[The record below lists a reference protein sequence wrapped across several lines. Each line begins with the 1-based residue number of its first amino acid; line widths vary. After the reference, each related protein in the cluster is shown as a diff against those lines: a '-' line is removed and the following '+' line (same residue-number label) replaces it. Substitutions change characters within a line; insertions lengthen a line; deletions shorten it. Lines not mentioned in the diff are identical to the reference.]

1 MEQWFTTFN
10 EQYFDGGLPLPRLAL
25 SRSKTRLGSMS
36 CKRVTRLLR
45 GTKFSDFTIR
55 LSNYYDLSERDF
67 QNVLLHEMIHYHIA
81 YTELKTLRHMESCS
95 EEWLKC
101 STESMV
107 GTSR

>member
-36 CKRVTRLLR
+36 CKRVTRLFR

-55 LSNYYDLSERDF
+55 LSNYYDLSECL
-67 QNVLLHEMIHYHIA
+67 VA
-81 YTELKTLRHMESCS
+81 
-95 EEWLKC
+95 
-101 STESMV
+101 
-107 GTSR
+107 

>member
-10 EQYFDGGLPLPRLAL
+10 EQYFDGVLPLPRLAL

-36 CKRVTRLLR
+36 CKRVTRLFR

-67 QNVLLHEMIHYHIA
+67 QNVLLHEIIR
-81 YTELKTLRHMESCS
+81 ELKTPRHTESCS
-95 EEWLKC
+95 EEWLKR